1 MKEKKRPR
9 QGMNGRKGLRRRAE
23 ETLRARSS
31 NKKANTLDLRRL
43 VHELE
48 IHQVELKIQNEELRN
63 AQVQLAESRDR
74 YSELYEF
81 APLAYVTLD
90 RDGRVLES
98 NQMATKMLGVER
110 RDLMRA
116 RFTKFVTAE
125 SQDDWYLHRQAV
137 FSSETTQVCEIRTR
151 SADWSLR
158 SIRVESIAA
167 GDRRDWCCRTALID
181 ITERKRAEEERE
193 QLLAREQA
201 ARKKMEAATQ
211 TKDRFLAMVSHELR
225 TPLTPILGWVAVL
238 RRKTAEDVGV
248 ASALDCIERNARIQ
262 AKLVEDL
269 LDVSGSLTGKMRLN
283 FMPVELP
290 EIVNAAVETVRPIA
304 EQKQIKIQ
312 MQLDKNARMASG
324 DRDRL
329 QQVIWNLLT
338 NAVKFTPGGGQIK
351 VQLLR
356 IGSSI
361 QVVVSDTGVGIPAD
375 FLPFLFDPFS
385 QADNT
390 RTRSQGGLGLGLAI
404 VRHIVEMHGGTV
416 RVRSMEGKGTTFS
429 IGLPCR
435 TDRGEQDQRSAPGED
450 QGNRAV

>member
-1 MKEKKRPR
+1 MKEKKRAR
-9 QGMNGRKGLRRRAE
+9 QAMDRRKGLRRRAE
-23 ETLRARSS
+23 ETRRARSS

-48 IHQVELKIQNEELRN
+48 IHQVELKIQNEERRN
-63 AQVQLAESRDR
+63 AQIQLAESRDR
-74 YSELYEF
+74 YTELYEF

-116 RFTKFVTAE
+116 SFTKFVTPE

-137 FSSETTQVCEIRTR
+137 LSSETTQVCEIRTR
-151 SADWSLR
+151 SADGTLR
-158 SIRVESIAA
+158 CIQVDSFAA
-167 GDRRDWCCRTALID
+167 GGRKDWCCRTALVD
-181 ITERKRAEEERE
+181 ITERKRAEEERQ

-211 TKDRFLAMVSHELR
+211 AKNRFLAIVSHELR

-238 RRKTAEDVGV
+238 HNKTAKDVGV
-248 ASALDCIERNARIQ
+248 ASALDCIERNARME

-269 LDVSGSLTGKMRLN
+269 LDVSGSLAGKMRMN

-290 EIVNAAVETVRPIA
+290 EIVTRAVETVRAIA
-304 EQKQIKIQ
+304 EKKQIRIQ

-324 DRDRL
+324 DRGRL

-338 NAVKFTPGGGQIK
+338 NAVKFTSSSGQIR

-361 QVVVSDTGVGIPAD
+361 QVVVSDTGEGIPAN
-375 FLPFLFDPFS
+375 FLPFVFDPFS

-390 RTRSQGGLGLGLAI
+390 HTRSQGGLGLGLAI
-404 VRHIVEMHGGTV
+404 ARHIVETHGGTV
-416 RVRSMEGKGTTFS
+416 RVRS
-429 IGLPCR
+429 
-435 TDRGEQDQRSAPGED
+435 TDAHDLYNKSSVQDRS
-450 QGNRAV
+450 R

>member
-1 MKEKKRPR
+1 MKEKKKPR
-9 QGMNGRKGLRRRAE
+9 QGMDGRKGLRRRAE
-23 ETLRARSS
+23 ETVRTRSS
-31 NKKANTLDLRRL
+31 KKRANTLDLRRL

-48 IHQVELKIQNEELRN
+48 IHQVELQIQNEELRN

-98 NQMATKMLGVER
+98 NQMATKMLGLER
-110 RDLMRA
+110 RDLVHA
-116 RFTKFVTAE
+116 RFTKFVATE

-151 SADWSLR
+151 SADGSLR
-158 SIRVESIAA
+158 SVRVESISA
-167 GDRRDWCCRTALID
+167 GDGKEWCCRTALVD
-181 ITERKRAEEERE
+181 ITERKRAEDERE

-211 TKDRFLAMVSHELR
+211 AKDRFLAMVSHELR

-238 RRKTAEDVGV
+238 RRKTGMDASV
-248 ASALDCIERNARIQ
+248 ASALDCIERNARME
-262 AKLVEDL
+262 ARLVEDL
-269 LDVSGSLTGKMRLN
+269 LDVSGSLAGKMRLN

-304 EQKQIKIQ
+304 EKKQIKIQ
-312 MQLDKNARMASG
+312 MQLDKNASMASG

-338 NAVKFTPGGGQIK
+338 NAVKFTPGGGQIR

-361 QVVVSDTGVGIPAD
+361 QVVVSDTGEGIPAD
-375 FLPFLFDPFS
+375 FLPFVFDPFS
-385 QADNT
+385 QANNT

-404 VRHIVEMHGGTV
+404 VRHIVDMHGGTV
-416 RVRSMEGKGTTFS
+416 RVRSTEGRGTTFTIS
-429 IGLPCR
+429 LPCR
-435 TDRGEQDQRSAPGED
+435 TDRGEEDQRVHQEKIPAFLS
-450 QGNRAV
+450 